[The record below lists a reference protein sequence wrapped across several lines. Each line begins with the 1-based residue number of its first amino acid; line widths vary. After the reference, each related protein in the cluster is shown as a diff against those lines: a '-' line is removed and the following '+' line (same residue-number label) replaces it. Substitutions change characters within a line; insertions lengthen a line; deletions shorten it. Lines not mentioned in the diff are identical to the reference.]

1 MTAVEIFKQSLS
13 FYGQLFNKLLCLSI
27 VSSITPLIMVGITS
41 TGEPPNVVAIMF
53 IAALSVFF
61 SVYMMSLIHQF
72 SVDQDDSLKNAFSL
86 TLSKVLPVALT
97 GFVFGLAVVLVIIPA
112 SFVATILGS
121 GITDEMMRNIF
132 MMVII
137 AIPLSVVMYRC
148 FFAPYLT
155 LVDGLSPID
164 AIKASNKQV
173 KGNRTIFYGF
183 TLLSF
188 VVLAYVIV
196 LVVLNLMIAVNPM
209 ALDVAEFLLNVIA
222 LPFFSVFIY
231 RLFSVTKIKVEE
243 ISKDNENQ

>member
-1 MTAVEIFKQSLS
+1 
-13 FYGQLFNKLLCLSI
+13 
-27 VSSITPLIMVGITS
+27 
-41 TGEPPNVVAIMF
+41 
-53 IAALSVFF
+53 
-61 SVYMMSLIHQF
+61 
-72 SVDQDDSLKNAFSL
+72 
-86 TLSKVLPVALT
+86 
-97 GFVFGLAVVLVIIPA
+97 
-112 SFVATILGS
+112 
-121 GITDEMMRNIF
+121 
-132 MMVII
+132 MVII